1 MVENKMYTRKIYLR
15 WSEFHNRFIPT
26 GMDANEDI
34 RRIPKQGYGVCEIAA
49 WLSSD
54 LPNGIDSVDIWI
66 KNLTDLSSGKTT
78 DGNFGMGNAH
88 WVMVTQNK
96 VFIGCEY
103 VEEQQIIMTIEQTL
117 YILEQY
123 KTFLESDYTNSALHP
138 EPIDVEYIAEGK
150 EAIALYESL
159 DGAYCLPY

>member
-1 MVENKMYTRKIYLR
+1 MLSDQINFWWNDKGKCFSPIGGKIRQSL
-15 WSEFHNRFIPT
+15 SGNPL
-26 GMDANEDI
+26 
-34 RRIPKQGYGVCEIAA
+34 GYGAREIAG
-49 WLSSD
+49 WLSND
-54 LPNGIDSVDIWI
+54 IQYALHSVEIWI
-66 KNLTDLSSGKTT
+66 KNLTNLSSGEST

-103 VEEQQIIMTIEQTL
+103 VEEQQVILTIEQTL
-117 YILEQY
+117 YVLEQY
-123 KTFLESDYTNSALHP
+123 KTFLESDYTNPTLHP

-150 EAIALYESL
+150 DAIAFYESL